1 MNKIS
6 VFDIIKNLDTLD
18 FTNDLK
24 VWGEYKDLD
33 GIGYRVNLCPVD
45 YWKNNVLLE
54 YGERMFLYYGTQP
67 YNSFKNVFKNWI
79 DKNQK
84 NIDILTSA
92 FFRNYD
98 PLENY
103 DKYSDIELTKDGAE
117 ITDMVKGTTNTKT
130 ESGSEK
136 DTQTFTGSEKD
147 SLTMTGTETN
157 TNGVVP
163 FDKTTFKSTE
173 KTDTTFNNRKNEN
186 EHTFTNRKNE
196 VERTFTGRT
205 TTDALTGTDSSTL
218 SFNDRKDKT
227 VEHTHGQIGVTANY
241 QLIEGEVGVRLE
253 SLTDRILNAF
263 FNEYTC
269 YIYCE

>member
-1 MNKIS
+1 MNRITIEKL
-6 VFDIIKNLDTLD
+6 FDNKSANDFASMVCIGQFMEGETLRTINLITPNEWLTDCR
-18 FTNDLK
+18 
-24 VWGEYKDLD
+24 YK
-33 GIGYRVNLCPVD
+33 
-45 YWKNNVLLE
+45 
-54 YGERMFLYYGTQP
+54 YGEKTFLYYGTQAF
-67 YNSFKNVFKNWI
+67 NSFKNLFANWVAH
-79 DKNQK
+79 NQQ
-84 NIDILTSA
+84 NINILTEA
-92 FFRNYD
+92 YYRKYN

-117 ITDMVKGTTNTKT
+117 ITDLVKGTTNTKT

-163 FDKTTFKSTE
+163 FDKTTFKNTE

-205 TTDALTGTDSSTL
+205 TTDALTGADSNTL
-218 SFNDRKDKT
+218 YFDERKDKT
-227 VEHTHGQIGVTANY
+227 VEHTHGQIGVTANF
-241 QLIEGEVGVRLE
+241 QLIEGETKARMKDLSSRILE
-253 SLTDRILNAF
+253 SFI
-263 FNEYTC
+263 NEYCCNMIT
-269 YIYCE
+269 E